1 MNSPPEVGTNACLAD
16 ATALAAQ
23 PAIPDRT
30 QPRSRSAGV
39 PGDAH
44 GLRRLPQQRQ
54 LQPQTGRGLSTG
66 GTIGFEVPGMG
77 VFYPPNLTPDAE
89 AGIGKWS
96 EADIINAVRAAKGLR
111 VNA

>member
-1 MNSPPEVGTNACLAD
+1 
-16 ATALAAQ
+16 
-23 PAIPDRT
+23 
-30 QPRSRSAGV
+30 
-39 PGDAH
+39 
-44 GLRRLPQQRQ
+44 
-54 LQPQTGRGLSTG
+54 
-66 GTIGFEVPGMG
+66 MG